1 MYLENDAD
9 FYQRDGVFPEGTIKG
24 FIEKLKAFD
33 DQSLSE
39 SLSSKTEEVKKLVD
53 QYLHCM

>member
-1 MYLENDAD
+1 MKDD
-9 FYQRDGVFPEGTIKG
+9 VFPEGTIQN
-24 FIEKLKAFD
+24 FICKLKAFD

-39 SLSSKTEEVKKLVD
+39 RLFNKTEEVKKLVD

>member
-1 MYLENDAD
+1 MYLESDAD
-9 FYQRDGVFPEGTIKG
+9 FYQRDGIFPEGTIEN

-39 SLSSKTEEVKKLVD
+39 RLSNKTEEVKKLR
-53 QYLHCM
+53 

>member
-1 MYLENDAD
+1 MYLDSEAD
-9 FYQRDGVFPEGTIKG
+9 FYQRDGVFPEGTIEN
-24 FIEKLKAFD
+24 FIKKLKAFD

-39 SLSSKTEEVKKLVD
+39 RLFNKTEEVKKLVD